1 MKTQTILPIL
11 LVGLLAATPAR
22 AQTSAAPA
30 EEPWGSAKSGLQCQL
45 SAATAFKVGEP
56 CRFQVALRNV
66 GSEAVSLGDTKKAFV
81 WFMIALGSDRKA
93 IFSEKVPAA
102 AELKS
107 NWLEGG
113 KRLDLPPIQVN
124 DLAAYDYQA
133 GMKVLGGYVTGELPK
148 SVASMG
154 RAIPAGTI
162 KARALVYLDRGDQP
176 SVLLVSNTADVLVQP
191 PALASLDG
199 AERLAFVNQLLARFD
214 KDAWAGMSAHRDAVA
229 LGPQIVPD
237 LLEALAK
244 PGRPAHSQM
253 WLATAVCDIRDPKAA
268 AGLVKLLAGPVCSV
282 THVIAYHGPKQQD
295 AALDKAIVARVVE
308 VGDAR
313 MTALAIL
320 GFLGARGSVPP
331 EVLKIGLDSDDP
343 RVRAQVIS
351 AFAQTADPA
360 AVRRTADLLGDKNER
375 VRITAARVL
384 KGMKNN
390 SPQVLARLV
399 GALDM
404 EGDQAR
410 AAVCDALSA
419 LSDKAMP
426 YDAKAAPAQKAA
438 TVKAW
443 KDWLAG
449 QK

>member
-1 MKTQTILPIL
+1 MNTPRILPIV
-11 LVGLLAATPAR
+11 LVVLAALPAW

-45 SAATAFKVGEP
+45 ATAEAFKVGQP
-56 CRFQVALRNV
+56 FRFQVALRNV
-66 GSEAVSLGDTKKAFV
+66 ASEAVNLGDTKKAFV
-81 WFMIALGSDRKA
+81 WFMIALGGERKA
-93 IFSEKVPAA
+93 IFSDKVHAA
-102 AELKS
+102 AEIKS

-113 KRLDLPPIQVN
+113 KRLDLPVIQIN

-133 GMKVLGGYVTGELPK
+133 GMKVLGGYVTGEMPK
-148 SVASMG
+148 SIGSMG

-162 KARALVYLDRGDQP
+162 KARALVYLDRGEQP
-176 SVLLVSNTADVLVQP
+176 AILLVSNTADVLVQP

-199 AERLAFVNQLLARFD
+199 ADRLAFVNQLLGRFD
-214 KDAWAGMSAHRDAVA
+214 KDAWAGMAAHKDAVA

-244 PGRPAHSQM
+244 PNRPAHAQM

-268 AGLVKLLAGPVCSV
+268 AGLVKLLAGPAGSA
-282 THVIAYHGPKQQD
+282 THVIAYHGPKQHD
-295 AALDKAIVARVVE
+295 AELDKAIVAKVTSA
-308 VGDAR
+308 GDAR

-320 GFLGARGSVPP
+320 GFLNTRGSVPP
-331 EVLKIGLDSDDP
+331 EILKVGLDSDDP
-343 RVRAQVIS
+343 RVRSQVIS

-360 AVRRTADLLGDKNER
+360 AVRRTAELLADKNER
-375 VRITAARVL
+375 VRMTAARVL

-390 SPQVLARLV
+390 SPEVFARLV
-399 GALDM
+399 AALDV

-419 LSDKAMP
+419 LSGKTMP
-426 YDAKAAPAQKAA
+426 YDAQAAAAQKAA
-438 TVKAW
+438 TIKAW
-443 KDWLAG
+443 KEWLAG